1 MRKGTIQPRGEE
13 VVRLRLKKC
22 WTQDELAKQAGYS
35 KRTIENVE
43 ADKPTYPQTLANIA
57 QALGPDVQMKDLVAT
72 EAEEPNDDSVEAANG
87 SGFERIGNAPPLPS
101 LLIGREEDL
110 TKLASRLGRAAS
122 ETEQPPTQVITA
134 VRGWPGVGKTS
145 VARAIAHSPEL
156 AEAFPDGVLW
166 VSLGPAPSLLAELV
180 VWGRALG
187 DKGALLA
194 KDVAEA
200 SHRLAG
206 LLRERRM
213 LIIVDDV
220 WETSHVVPFSI
231 GGRRCAML
239 VTTRASNVADAVA
252 PTPDD
257 IFRLDVLSEE
267 QSLKLLEALA
277 PTVVVAFR
285 GECLELA
292 RAVQGLPLALQVAG
306 RMLRAEQ
313 QRGRRIG
320 ELLAELRQ
328 DIAKLLQAQAPADM
342 GVPGGVSP
350 TVTALLRKSTD
361 CLEPEIR
368 KCFARLAP
376 FAPRPGVCAIEHLRR
391 VWQSDEAATRQ
402 IIDVLVDRGLMEVIG
417 RGEFQIHQVLLHHAK
432 MLYEEMR

>member
-1 MRKGTIQPRGEE
+1 MRKGTIQSRGEE

-22 WTQDELAKQAGYS
+22 WTQDDLAQQAGYS
-35 KRTIENVE
+35 KRTIENAE
-43 ADKPTYPQTLANIA
+43 AGKPMLPQTLANIA
-57 QALGPDVQMKDLVAT
+57 QALGPDVQMSDLVAT
-72 EAEEPNDDSVEAANG
+72 EAEEPNDDSVGAPNESG
-87 SGFERIGNAPPLPS
+87 SERIGNAPPLPS

-110 TKLASRLGRAAS
+110 TKLASRLRRAAS
-122 ETEQPPTQVITA
+122 QTEQPPTQVITA

-166 VSLGPAPSLLAELV
+166 ASLGPSPSILAELV

-200 SHRLAG
+200 SHRLAA

-213 LIIVDDV
+213 LLIVDDV

-267 QSLKLLEALA
+267 QSLKLLEMLA
-277 PTVVVAFR
+277 PKVVVTFR
-285 GECLELA
+285 DECRRLVEALE
-292 RAVQGLPLALQVAG
+292 GLPLALQVAG
-306 RMLRAEQ
+306 RMLRAED
-313 QRGRRIG
+313 QRGRRIA
-320 ELLAELRQ
+320 ELLGELRQ
-328 DIAKLLQAQAPADM
+328 DAAKLLQAQAPADM
-342 GVPGGVSP
+342 AVPGGVSP

-361 CLEPEIR
+361 CLEPDIR
-368 KCFARLAP
+368 KRFARLAP
-376 FAPRPGVCAIEHLRR
+376 FAPRPGVCELEDLMA
-391 VWQSDEAATRQ
+391 VWQVDESVARRTV
-402 IIDVLVDRGLMEVIG
+402 DVLVDRGLLEAIG
-417 RGEFQIHQVLLHHAK
+417 DGEYQIHQVLVQHART
-432 MLYEEMR
+432 LL